1 MVTRPQ
7 AEDYGSEPIDVS
19 SFLSPEQQQQFM
31 SDAANLDNL
40 SASMNSDELGTP
52 TKMRDGTPIIAAKIL
67 MEFITT

>member
-1 MVTRPQ
+1 M
-7 AEDYGSEPIDVS
+7 EYVS

-52 TKMRDGTPIIAAKIL
+52 TKIRDGTNNRC
-67 MEFITT
+67 